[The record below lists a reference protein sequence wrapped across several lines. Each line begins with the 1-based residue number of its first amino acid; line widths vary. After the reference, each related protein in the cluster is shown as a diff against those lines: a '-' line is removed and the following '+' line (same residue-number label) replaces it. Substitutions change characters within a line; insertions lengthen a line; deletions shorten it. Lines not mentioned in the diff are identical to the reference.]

1 VFWSVVPFEAFDQ
14 TPGFGGWKSFGECLT
29 VDGEIVLDRNDT
41 GATATIYL
49 ALTTWIFG
57 GANRAQELAD
67 EATSR
72 ALGCNHVPTVTTTS
86 FFKVLFEAI
95 SDRADA
101 TRTDAKAL
109 IQLTREHAT
118 PMFLSLAIIFQGWA
132 RARLGERD
140 AGLADLCEGLTNYAR
155 QGNRT
160 FLPLIWGL
168 LAGIEAES
176 RGAEGGLT
184 RVDEALALAV
194 ETGEHWT
201 DSFLHRVRAKSLLET
216 HQTPFRLRKP
226 FSPPLRSRSSRRR
239 RALSCKQPYH
249 LRSFTDRPTAP
260 RPEAGRGGRCIPWGG
275 LAGGTESSSHRYV
288 LQGRL
293 DQPLLVPHVVREV
306 ADVV

>member
-1 VFWSVVPFEAFDQ
+1 
-14 TPGFGGWKSFGECLT
+14 
-29 VDGEIVLDRNDT
+29 
-41 GATATIYL
+41 
-49 ALTTWIFG
+49 
-57 GANRAQELAD
+57 
-67 EATSR
+67 
-72 ALGCNHVPTVTTTS
+72 
-86 FFKVLFEAI
+86 LFEAI

-176 RGAEGGLT
+176 RGAEGALT

-201 DSFLHRVRAKSLLET
+201 DSFLHRVRGKILLE
-216 HQTPFRLRKP
+216 HD
-226 FSPPLRSRSSRRR
+226 SSNTVS
-239 RALSCKQPYH
+239 AEEP
-249 LRSFTDRPTAP
+249 
-260 RPEAGRGGRCIPWGG
+260 
-275 LAGGTESSSHRYV
+275 SS
-288 LQGRL
+288 LQ
-293 DQPLLVPHVVREV
+293 LL
-306 ADVV
+306 